1 MLSSFVS
8 MIKTD
13 KYLPQFFFLYFKVA
27 EVNLCYCDMTITC

>member
-13 KYLPQFFFLYFKVA
+13 KYLPQFFFFNILKSQKLICVT
-27 EVNLCYCDMTITC
+27 VI